1 METTDDKVTIRQ
13 AILGDLPV
21 LLAFEQGVIQAERPM
36 DETLKRGEVSYYDLR
51 AMIQDPESR
60 VVVAEIGGEVVASG
74 FGLIKEARHYLDHD
88 HYAYLGFMYTDPRF
102 RGMGLNAR
110 ILEDLKQWAREREL
124 TEIRLT
130 VYADNLPAIRAYE
143 KAGFK
148 KHILEMRLE

>member
-1 METTDDKVTIRQ
+1 MTSEHVSIRK
-13 AILGDLPV
+13 ARPGDLPV
-21 LLAFEQGVIQAERPM
+21 LLDFEQGVIQAERPM
-36 DETLKRGEVSYYDLR
+36 DVTLQKGPVSYYDLG
-51 AMIQDPESR
+51 ALIQDPESR

-88 HYAYLGFMYTDPRF
+88 RYAYLGFMYTDPRF
-102 RGMGLNAR
+102 RGMGINAR
-110 ILEDLKQWAREREL
+110 ILEVLRQWAQDRGL

-130 VYADNLPAIRAYE
+130 VYPDNLPAIRAYE